1 MMHYAHVVME
11 AKELG
16 FSSESAAR
24 NFARRVVTAAAILAI
39 APEDVLT
46 EWHEKS
52 RCQAGACGPVMET
65 MTRLNVLIP
74 EEAC

>member
-11 AKELG
+11 AKEMG
-16 FSSESAAR
+16 FPSETSAR

-46 EWHEKS
+46 EWREKS
-52 RCQAGACGPVMET
+52 RYPASTYSPVMET
-65 MTRLNVLIP
+65 MFNVQIP
-74 EEAC
+74 EEVC